1 MRAAAAGLEGR
12 AAHPAPPGAQTKQL
26 RHPERVAAAATVYAE
41 GTKSPETINLNR
53 DHLAARTILDGQ
65 AKLSLGEAED
75 TTI

>member
-1 MRAAAAGLEGR
+1 
-12 AAHPAPPGAQTKQL
+12 
-26 RHPERVAAAATVYAE
+26 VAAAATVYAE